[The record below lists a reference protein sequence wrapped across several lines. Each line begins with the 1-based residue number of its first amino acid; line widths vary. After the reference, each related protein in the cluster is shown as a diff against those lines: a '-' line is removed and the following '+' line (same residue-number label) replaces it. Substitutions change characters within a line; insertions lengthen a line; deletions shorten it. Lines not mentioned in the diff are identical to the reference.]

1 VFRRPGN
8 LTVVVSEGVRP
19 HALGKARDPAPLPQ
33 DAPRWHAAEVLVPLA
48 ALVLVGIIFL
58 DGLRP
63 SDLLVFLRAARDV
76 THGVNPY
83 TATDNPF
90 LWGGSAFVYPYL
102 TAFLFVPLT
111 WVTVPVAEV
120 TWFAVSGAAVAVAC
134 RLLGLR
140 DPWGIAAV
148 LLSATC
154 IRSLQVGALNGLL
167 LLAAAVLWRFRHR
180 TGVAAAALTLLAG
193 SKLFLLPMTVWVL
206 LTRPRRTVLASAV
219 ALGSFLGLSLLL
231 QPISV
236 LEFLTATRLLAQHEG
251 PHSMSTLHL
260 ASAVF
265 SASTANLLPLL
276 LGGGVLLGGV
286 AYRLRHWESGDAVLF
301 ASAVVASL
309 LATPIYWS
317 HYTLL
322 VLAVVLLARPTRA
335 AALVFAASTWLVAPP
350 ALFPHLPYSPPLD
363 LRLVVLYGGMVLA
376 VLVTARRSTVECAVV
391 EEVGQGSR

>member
-1 VFRRPGN
+1 VERD
-8 LTVVVSEGVRP
+8 VVVSEGIRA
-19 HALGKARDPAPLPQ
+19 HTLGSAADAVPLRQ
-33 DAPRWHAAEVLVPLA
+33 DAPRSQAVEVLVPLA
-48 ALVLVGIIFL
+48 VLVLVGVIFL
-58 DGLRP
+58 DGVRP

-111 WVTVPVAEV
+111 WVPVPVAEV

-154 IRSLQVGALNGLL
+154 IRSFQVGALNGLL

-180 TGVAAAALTLLAG
+180 TAVVAAALTLLAG

-231 QPISV
+231 QPVSV
-236 LEFLTATRLLAQHEG
+236 LDFLTATRVLAQHEG
-251 PHSMSTLHL
+251 PHSLSTLRL

-265 SASTANLLPLL
+265 TASTANLLPLL
-276 LGGGVLLGGV
+276 LGGGVLLGGI
-286 AYRLRHWESGDAVLF
+286 AYRLHHRESGDAVLF
-301 ASAVVASL
+301 ASALVASL

-322 VLAVVLLARPTRA
+322 VVAVVLLARPTRA
-335 AALVFAASTWLVAPP
+335 AALVFAASTWLVVPP
-350 ALFPHLPYSPPLD
+350 ALVPHLPYYPPVD
-363 LRLVVLYGGMVLA
+363 LRLVLLYGGMVLA
-376 VLVTARRSTVECAVV
+376 VLITARRSTAEYTVV
-391 EEVGQGSR
+391 EGVGDGSR